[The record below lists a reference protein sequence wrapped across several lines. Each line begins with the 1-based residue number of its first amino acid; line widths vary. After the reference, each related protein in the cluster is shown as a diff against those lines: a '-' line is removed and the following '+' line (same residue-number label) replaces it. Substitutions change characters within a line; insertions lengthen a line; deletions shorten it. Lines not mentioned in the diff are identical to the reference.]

1 MLWRVKPKNMS
12 NCEWVSVDQLSV
24 MGAESE
30 ATLILILFKE
40 VLLPLM
46 NPIDGMGL
54 EPEHLGQPV

>member
-1 MLWRVKPKNMS
+1 MS
-12 NCEWVSVDQLSV
+12 NCEWGSVDQLSV
-24 MGAESE
+24 VGAESE